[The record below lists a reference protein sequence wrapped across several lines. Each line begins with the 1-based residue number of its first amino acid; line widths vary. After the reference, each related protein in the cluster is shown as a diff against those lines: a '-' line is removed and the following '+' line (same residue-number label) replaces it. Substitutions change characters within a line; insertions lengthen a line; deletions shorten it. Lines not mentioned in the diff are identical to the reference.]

1 MSIYKTLFHPL
12 DGSDVFNYDSI
23 SDETEKSYLSLEHEL
38 ILVSSFR
45 DNLKYFPKNICNLK
59 TSA

>member
-23 SDETEKSYLSLEHEL
+23 SDEAEKSYLSREHEL

-45 DNLKYFPKNICNLK
+45 DNLKYFNKNI
-59 TSA
+59 